1 MNLHEQAREDVRD
14 VLAAHS
20 AELGQHVTCF
30 DLSVQETGGYW
41 EDPNPD
47 LAIIDPGVR
56 SAHMRQFAGGLAA
69 RAARVHAGKP
79 ALRLRL
85 RSMAGYHLLTPD
97 GRKIRVRMRPVT
109 GRSRRP
115 MRATTSD
122 SELMFDYDLTA
133 RVQDPDPR
141 DREEAEVP
149 GVLFGYDP
157 SARPYEISVLLEV
170 DLGTKTLASAWLAA
184 IDWGKDDRGKMIY
197 YEEQIPAVP
206 LDDTGE
212 PGGGIAGT
220 PGPQSPA
227 DLGFEEFLKDEGEET
242 GSDPA

>member
-14 VLAAHS
+14 VLAAHGV
-20 AELGQHVTCF
+20 ELGQHVTCF
-30 DLSVQETGGYW
+30 DLSVQEAGGYW

-47 LAIIDPGVR
+47 LANVDPGIR
-56 SAHMRQFAGGLAA
+56 SGHFRQFAAGLAA
-69 RAARVHAGKP
+69 RAAQVRAGKP
-79 ALRLRL
+79 TLRLRL

-97 GRKIRVRMRPVT
+97 GQKIRVRMRPVS

-115 MRATTSD
+115 MRATASD
-122 SELMFDYDLTA
+122 SELTFDYDLTA
-133 RVQDPDPR
+133 GRQDPGPGER
-141 DREEAEVP
+141 GEAAAP

-206 LDDTGE
+206 LDGTGQ
-212 PGGGIAGT
+212 PGGGTAGT

-227 DLGFEEFLKDEGEET
+227 GLGFEEFLKDEGEET
-242 GSDPA
+242 GSGPA